1 VPWAIKSVKSYDRP
15 RPGGGYYYFAPW
27 KIKRIE
33 PMKIYN
39 IIIAASVLG
48 AVTLAAFPAD
58 KTAKTAPT
66 PTKKPAVKVVATV
79 GKVTITSDKIDQ
91 VMGRLSG
98 QQGSMPLGRQRKM
111 PSRQQVLEQM
121 VTQKLMEA
129 YALTIPCT
137 PKDIEAWKTKTTAE
151 LKKRK
156 MGTLEKFMADRK
168 ITKDDIGLM
177 VRFEKLEK
185 QAMTV
190 VASAEATA
198 AFIKAN
204 PTYFDGTVIQASHI
218 LLNCGQ
224 GASTAQ
230 RTEARK
236 QLDQILADIKAG
248 KTKFAD
254 AAKKHSSCQSKENG
268 GDLGLPF
275 TFDKMVP
282 PFSQTAFGLK
292 VGQVSDIVETQFG
305 FHIIK
310 VTKRTPGTGKPGQ
323 NAQRIARNILLEN
336 FRTKIMA

>member
-1 VPWAIKSVKSYDRP
+1 
-15 RPGGGYYYFAPW
+15 
-27 KIKRIE
+27 
-33 PMKIYN
+33 MKIYN
-39 IIIAASVLG
+39 IIIAATVLG

-66 PTKKPAVKVVATV
+66 PTIKPAGKVVATV

-91 VMGRLSG
+91 AMGRFSG
-98 QQGSMPLGRQRKM
+98 QQGMMGRRGKM

-129 YALTIPCT
+129 YAWTIPCT
-137 PKDIEAWKTKTTAE
+137 PKDIEAWKTKTSAE

-168 ITKDDIGLM
+168 ISKDDIGLM

-185 QAMTV
+185 QAMEV

-204 PTYFDGTVIQASHI
+204 PAYFDGTEIQASHI
-218 LLNCGQ
+218 LLTCGQ

-236 QLDQILADIKAG
+236 QLDQITADIKAG
-248 KTKFAD
+248 KTKFAA
-254 AAKKHSSCQSKENG
+254 AAKAHSSCPSKDKG
-268 GDLGLPF
+268 GDLGAF

-282 PFSQTAFGLK
+282 PFSQTAFGMK

-305 FHIIK
+305 FHLIK
-310 VTKRTPGTGKPGQ
+310 VTKRTPGTSKPGK
-323 NAQRIARNILLEN
+323 NAQRVARNILLEN
-336 FRTKIMA
+336 FRAKIMAEARKNNPVTIEK

>member
-1 VPWAIKSVKSYDRP
+1 
-15 RPGGGYYYFAPW
+15 
-27 KIKRIE
+27 
-33 PMKIYN
+33 MKIYN
-39 IIIAASVLG
+39 IIIAATVLG

-58 KTAKTAPT
+58 KTAITAPT
-66 PTKKPAVKVVATV
+66 PTTKPAGKVVATV

-98 QQGSMPLGRQRKM
+98 QQGSMPPGRRRNM

-204 PTYFDGTVIQASHI
+204 PAYFDGTEIQASHI

-236 QLDQILADIKAG
+236 QLDQIIADIKAG
-248 KTKFAD
+248 KVKFAA
-254 AAKKHSSCQSKENG
+254 AAKKHSSCRSKETG

-305 FHIIK
+305 FHLIK
-310 VTKRTPGTGKPGQ
+310 VTKRTPGTSKPGP
-323 NAQRIARNILLEN
+323 NAQQVARNILLEN
-336 FRTKIMA
+336 FRTKIMAEARKNNPVTIAK